1 MQLTLLA
8 LVSQPIGSSLR
19 LHMRAAFDKEQK
31 NKNRLNEEKAF
42 WTKETNV
49 LSPSVKLWD
58 EAEFSGEK
66 AFTNSHCPDPV
77 TYSIWFRTPTG
88 GVSPRHTT
96 CGAHSLIKIV
106 VKLGTCARA
115 LWLIDFQGTQS
126 DVCFASLEL
135 YAVGSVLL
143 FSVIYLP

>member
-1 MQLTLLA
+1 MQLTLLV
-8 LVSQPIGSSLR
+8 LVSQLIGSSLR

-31 NKNRLNEEKAF
+31 NKNRLNEEKAV

-49 LSPSVKLWD
+49 LNSSVKLWD

-66 AFTNSHCPDPV
+66 AFTNSHSPDPV
-77 TYSIWFRTPTG
+77 TYSIWFGTPTG
-88 GVSPRHTT
+88 GVSSRHTT

-106 VKLGTCARA
+106 VKSGTCARA

-135 YAVGSVLL
+135 CAVGSVLL

>member
-1 MQLTLLA
+1 MQLTLLV
-8 LVSQPIGSSLR
+8 LVSQPVGSSLR
-19 LHMRAAFDKEQK
+19 LRMGVAFDKEQK

-49 LSPSVKLWD
+49 LNSCVKLWV

-66 AFTNSHCPDPV
+66 AFTNSHSPDPV
-77 TYSIWFRTPTG
+77 TYSIWFGTPTG
-88 GVSPRHTT
+88 GVSSRHAT

-115 LWLIDFQGTQS
+115 LWLIDFQGAQS
-126 DVCFASLEL
+126 VVCFASLEL
-135 YAVGSVLL
+135 CAVSFVLL